1 MSRVSQPIHQG
12 SDILRYTTTRIMHC
26 SVCGGTGHRK
36 NKCPNPTPAKESSK
50 DKGKTKE
57 TAPIVTEPTNKPKR
71 TYKPKRKACTPWRTK
86 TTSSQASDLTTKR
99 SMNGEKC
106 TTREGN
112 GEDLNQ
118 DF

>member
-1 MSRVSQPIHQG
+1 
-12 SDILRYTTTRIMHC
+12 MHC

-57 TAPIVTEPTNKPKR
+57 TAPIVTEPTDKPKR

-86 TTSSQASDLTTKR
+86 TTSSQASDLKIAPRQRNSVLSTQTSISSCVTTKR

-106 TTREGN
+106 TTREEN